1 MKDDPVAALL
11 LDRVNP
17 KEVPAVIVVLPN
29 NPDTNVVLQNNSSPS
44 LNCWVELLV
53 VLAPI

>member
-29 NPDTNVVLQNNSSPS
+29 NPDTNVVLQNN
-44 LNCWVELLV
+44 
-53 VLAPI
+53 

>member
-17 KEVPAVIVVLPN
+17 KEVPEVIVVLPN